1 MLLCGK
7 QLGQTLM
14 ATGAP
19 GHYQSLL
26 LFVREFRTK
35 QSFLVDTGAAI
46 SIVPASY
53 RRDATSSRQQHLRA
67 VNNTQLVTYGSVGL
81 KVDIGL
87 NRIFSWTFTIADVRH
102 PILGADFLHN
112 FALVVD
118 IRRGR
123 LVDSMTKQY
132 VRGTMSSIST
142 LQLSVVPQRI
152 PPQYQEILDRFPTVT
167 RAVTSMQ
174 QADHE
179 VAHHIRT
186 SGSPVH
192 CNPRRLAPERLQVA
206 KREFAALLKDGIIR
220 PSDSQWSS
228 PLHMVQKPSGQWRIC
243 GDYRGLNAITVPD
256 RYPIPHIQDFT
267 STICGSKTFS
277 KIDLVRAFYQI
288 PMDPASI
295 AKTAICTPFVRITK
309 STKSIYE
316 AFSSD
321 YNNF

>member
-1 MLLCGK
+1 MLRLKGKELQSAMLLCGK

-19 GHYQSLL
+19 GHYQSRL

-35 QSFLVDTGAAI
+35 QSFLVDTGAAN

-53 RRDATSSRQQHLRA
+53 RRDATSSRQQHLLA

-81 KVDIGL
+81 KLDIGL
-87 NRIFSWTFTIADVRH
+87 NRIFSWTFTVADDRH
-102 PILGADFLHN
+102 PILGADFLHKL
-112 FALVVD
+112 ALVVD

-132 VRGTMSSIST
+132 VHGTMSSISS

-152 PPQYQEILDRFPTVT
+152 PPHYQEILDRFPTVT
-167 RAVTSMQ
+167 GAVTSMQ

-186 SGSPVH
+186 FGSPVH
-192 CNPRRLAPERLQVA
+192 CNPRRLAPERLQIA

-228 PLHMVQKPSGQWRIC
+228 PLHMIQKPSGQW
-243 GDYRGLNAITVPD
+243 
-256 RYPIPHIQDFT
+256 
-267 STICGSKTFS
+267 
-277 KIDLVRAFYQI
+277 
-288 PMDPASI
+288 
-295 AKTAICTPFVRITK
+295 
-309 STKSIYE
+309 
-316 AFSSD
+316 
-321 YNNF
+321 